1 MPSFTKFLCAVNELV
16 NIPAD
21 FATQL
26 FRIQDRKFQTLFA
39 LRLLASSRAIPTIAG
54 LRELADET
62 GDGSLPRLVLTWPE
76 EGR

>member
-16 NIPAD
+16 NIPAH
-21 FATQL
+21 FATQIFWIL
-26 FRIQDRKFQTLFA
+26 DSNFVFA
-39 LRLLASSRAIPTIAG
+39 PCASSRAIPMIAG

>member
-16 NIPAD
+16 NIPRISP
-21 FATQL
+21 
-26 FRIQDRKFQTLFA
+26 FRFSGSEISNFVCA
-39 LRLLASSRAIPTIAG
+39 PASSRAIPTITG